1 VNLRKQFNVHTI
13 TQMGATQLRSAIK
26 TVLPWAVVSFC
37 VALGLLSDIFR
48 MRQAVI
54 AGFAAVIVVFAYT
67 LASRSTRLSF
77 SRKFPFI
84 QFVTR
89 STGD

>member
-1 VNLRKQFNVHTI
+1 MRHTI
-13 TQMGATQLRSAIK
+13 TVMGATQLRSAIK
-26 TVLPWAVVSFC
+26 AALPWAIVAFC

-54 AGFAAVIVVFAYT
+54 AGFVAVIVVFGCT
-67 LASRSTRLSF
+67 FLSRFARVGF

-84 QFVTR
+84 RLVFPP
-89 STGD
+89 GE